1 MRAWWRILAGVAA
14 LFVGLDIAFVLL
26 DFGPDHLRLALV
38 VGLGAA
44 VVVLVW
50 ASLAEQGPPWSAEPQ
65 RPVRPP
71 GADNQL
77 ASYVR
82 LIESH
87 LTSATPDAG
96 LRDRLAVL
104 CDERLAR
111 RHGLTR
117 QDPEARALLGDALVD
132 DLAAPVRRLSRGE
145 IDAHLTRI
153 EQL

>member
-1 MRAWWRILAGVAA
+1 MRLWRWIVAGVVA
-14 LFVGLDIAFVLL
+14 LFAGLDLAFVLL
-26 DFGPDHLRLALV
+26 DFDPDHLRLALV

-50 ASLAEQGPPWSAEPQ
+50 ASLGESPGRWSAEPQ
-65 RPVRPP
+65 QSVRPA
-71 GADNQL
+71 GADLQL
-77 ASYVR
+77 GAYVR

-87 LTSATPDAG
+87 LTSATADPA

-117 QDPEARALLGDALVD
+117 DDPAARDLLGDALLA
-132 DLAAPVRRLSRGE
+132 DLAAPPRRLGRRE
-145 IDAHLTRI
+145 IEAHLTRI